1 LTKKLLLGGLLLV
14 AVLIGATWLAGQYA
28 KSRLVQQ
35 FPPPGQLVDV
45 GGYRLHLHCLGH
57 GQPTVVF
64 DSGVNE
70 FSVQWLTIQEALAKD
85 FRACAYDRAG
95 FGWSDASPHPRTSE
109 TIIRELHT
117 LLENAGIHGPLVLV
131 GHSFGGMNMR
141 LYAYRYP
148 KEVTGL
154 VQVDAAH
161 EELSPNVPAL
171 QRAAREV
178 TGQFRTLAWLEA
190 FGVLALMPDDIPDR
204 GLKGAALSR
213 YRAILATTHYFDTA
227 AAESTA
233 IESSYAAVR
242 QLGIRSL
249 GNVPLVV
256 LSRGLPDPLPNA
268 SDAENRDYE
277 QRWRAMQARLVQL
290 SPRGRQVVA
299 ARSRHYIHL
308 TEPQRVIDA
317 IRSVT
322 GPVK

>member
-1 LTKKLLLGGLLLV
+1 MIKKILLGSLLLIM
-14 AVLIGATWLAGQYA
+14 VLIGGTWVAGYFA
-28 KSRLVQQ
+28 KSRLAQQ

-45 GGYRLHLHCLGH
+45 GGYRMHLYCLGQ

-64 DSGVNE
+64 DAGVNE
-70 FSVQWLTIQEALAKD
+70 FSVQWLAIQEALAKD
-85 FRACAYDRAG
+85 LRACAYDRAG
-95 FGWSDASPHPRTSE
+95 FGWSEASPHPRSSE
-109 TIIRELHT
+109 TMVRELHT
-117 LLENAGIHGPLVLV
+117 LLDKAGIRGPLVLV
-131 GHSFGGMNMR
+131 GHSFGGLNMR
-141 LYAYRYP
+141 LYAVRHP
-148 KEVTGL
+148 QEVAGL

-161 EELSPNVPAL
+161 EELSQGVPAL
-171 QRAAREV
+171 QRAPQEV
-178 TGQFRTLAWLEA
+178 AGQFRALSWLET
-190 FGVLALMPDDIPDR
+190 FGVLALSPEDIPDR

-227 AAESTA
+227 AAESAA

-277 QRWRAMQARLVQL
+277 QRWQDMQARLVQL

-299 ARSRHYIHL
+299 ARSQHYIHL
-308 TEPQRVIDA
+308 TEPQLVIDA
-317 IRSVT
+317 IRSVA